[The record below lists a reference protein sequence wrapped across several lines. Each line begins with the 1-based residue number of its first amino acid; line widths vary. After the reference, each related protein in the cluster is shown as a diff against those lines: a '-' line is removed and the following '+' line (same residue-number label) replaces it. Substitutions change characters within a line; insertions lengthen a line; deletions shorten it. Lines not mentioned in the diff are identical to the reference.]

1 MRGAAGCV
9 DSRATS
15 AALGEQVESAVP
27 REDRERVCSLSLPT
41 CCIYVL
47 ATCTPAGRPAAVASL
62 CHAKASAL
70 RGRFDRSKAASL
82 PSCLVRT
89 SGIRTSHSKPST
101 LTRLRNHQTKNFPS
115 ARAQY
120 GVCVR
125 AGLGYSFLCTLG
137 SLAHVVP
144 A

>member
-47 ATCTPAGRPAAVASL
+47 ATCTPVL
-62 CHAKASAL
+62 
-70 RGRFDRSKAASL
+70 
-82 PSCLVRT
+82 
-89 SGIRTSHSKPST
+89 
-101 LTRLRNHQTKNFPS
+101 
-115 ARAQY
+115 
-120 GVCVR
+120 
-125 AGLGYSFLCTLG
+125 
-137 SLAHVVP
+137 SLALPRKSEAEDMVVLQP
-144 A
+144 